1 MIRIIEDDLSSAE
14 MIALISAHLAN
25 LQELAPDS
33 PPQSRHA
40 LSLDDLC
47 RRDVTLWGAWHGQTL
62 AGCVAL
68 KILSSRHGEIKS
80 MRTAAGFER
89 QGIASL
95 MLEHLVYVAK
105 ERGFYRL
112 SLETGSQPGF
122 APARAFY
129 QRYGFKECQPFAAYV
144 EDPNSVYMTLELADQ
159 QAIPAEPMT

>member
-1 MIRIIEDDLSSAE
+1 MQIIEDDLSSAE
-14 MIALISAHLAN
+14 MIALIRTHLTN

-40 LSLDDLC
+40 LSLDDLR
-47 RRDVTLWGAWHGQTL
+47 RRDVTLWGAWHGPTL

-68 KILSSRHGEIKS
+68 KVLSARHGEIKS
-80 MRTAAGFER
+80 MRTATGFER

-95 MLEHLVYVAK
+95 MLEHLICVAK
-105 ERGFYRL
+105 ERGLYRL

-129 QRYGFKECQPFAAYV
+129 QRHGFKECQPFAEYV
-144 EDPNSVYMTLELADQ
+144 EDPNSVYMSLELADQ
-159 QAIPAEPMT
+159 QAIPAEPVT